1 MVRTLD
7 AKPTFGGPLRLG
19 NRSLFHYT
27 TAQGL
32 IGILRTQTLFA
43 THADFLNDSSECR
56 LLREVLQPQLIKE
69 FKEIAPKLVAAG
81 IMSEAKVVEYG
92 DSASEEFATAIF
104 NTMVRSIEKISPI
117 YITSFCL
124 HGPKTPE
131 FENGLL
137 SQWRGYANGG
147 FAVEFDEKGLDQLAS
162 AEVAAFRY
170 EGILTSAVA
179 YDGHAERADLKRFQG
194 VVSAALKI
202 NFADRGLDASGVL
215 GDHEMIHFLKPFF
228 EAVPF
233 LKASG
238 FKEESEYRMVSLAY
252 RKSAPVKPELP
263 LRNIKFRASANGSV
277 VPYIAV
283 FEDSGLKLPIKSIL
297 IGPHPNQD
305 NQETAVR
312 LLLDQ
317 FDIAAAVRRS
327 KLTLR
332 S

>member
-7 AKPTFGGPLRLG
+7 ARPTFGKSLRFG

-32 IGILRTQTLFA
+32 IGILSTHSLFA

-56 LLREVLQPQLIKE
+56 LLRDVLQPQLLKE
-69 FKEIAPKLVAAG
+69 FGEVAPKLVAAG
-81 IMSEAKVVEYG
+81 LMSEAKVIEYG
-92 DSASEEFATAIF
+92 ETASEEFCTSVF
-104 NTMVRSIEKISPI
+104 NTMVRSIERISPI

-124 HGPKTPE
+124 HGSKTSE

-147 FAVEFDEKGLDQLAS
+147 FAIEFEEKGLDELTA
-162 AEVAAFRY
+162 AEVSKFRY
-170 EGILTSAVA
+170 EGILTSGVS
-179 YDGHAERADLKRFQG
+179 YEDHVVRANLKRFQG
-194 VVSAALKI
+194 VVSAALKV
-202 NFADRGLDASGVL
+202 NFMSRGVDASGVL
-215 GDHEMIHFLKPFF
+215 GAHELIDFLKPFF

-252 RKSAPVKPELP
+252 RRGPSGELKLP
-263 LRNIKFRASANGSV
+263 LRNIKFRAGANGAV

-317 FDIAAAVRRS
+317 YDIDAEVRRS